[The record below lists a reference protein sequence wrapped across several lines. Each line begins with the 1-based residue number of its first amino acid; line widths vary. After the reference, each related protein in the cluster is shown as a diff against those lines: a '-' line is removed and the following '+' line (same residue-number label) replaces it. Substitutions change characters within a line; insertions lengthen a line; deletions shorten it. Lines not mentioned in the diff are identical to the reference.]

1 MKQQNILLV
10 CFVYITTEII
20 VKMLL
25 QISIVKDCELV
36 NFLCENTSTLL
47 FAVFKMYRVY
57 FIGLAVTFC

>member
-1 MKQQNILLV
+1 VKEVKQQNILLV

-36 NFLCENTSTLL
+36 NFFMRKYLYT
-47 FAVFKMYRVY
+47 A
-57 FIGLAVTFC
+57 FCSF